1 MKVLVLLAAIFLVAI
16 QAQADPLPARTEEA
30 LDQEQFGA
38 EDQDVP
44 VDFAGEESSALR
56 AAGESMY
63 SGLSM
68 SSCSVPQTPDV
79 FLSSI
84 GEMDMGDTV
93 NQSTLPSQQNH
104 FLDSLD
110 PFLE

>member
-44 VDFAGEESSALR
+44 VDFTGDEGSALR
-56 AAGESMY
+56 AAGLRSIFTCYCRRGTCRSSEQRKGRCGFSIMY
-63 SGLSM
+63 NL
-68 SSCSVPQTPDV
+68 CCR
-79 FLSSI
+79 
-84 GEMDMGDTV
+84 
-93 NQSTLPSQQNH
+93 
-104 FLDSLD
+104 
-110 PFLE
+110 

>member
-1 MKVLVLLAAIFLVAI
+1 MKVLVFLAAIFLVAI

-56 AAGESMY
+56 AAG
-63 SGLSM
+63 LR
-68 SSCSVPQTPDV
+68 
-79 FLSSI
+79 
-84 GEMDMGDTV
+84 
-93 NQSTLPSQQNH
+93 STLTCYCRSRGC
-104 FLDSLD
+104 SLFERLSGTCKID
-110 PFLE
+110 NRMYYLCCR